1 MPSLK
6 NICMYTIM
14 FSLNIKNCLR
24 LLAFGDLY
32 KAEALTETAL
42 EMVVENMGK
51 IVETDEWKKFT
62 KNHTELTVAVTK
74 ELISSKKKREESDE
88 EEDSSDLL
96 AKLKLNE
103 K

>member
-14 FSLNIKNCLR
+14 FSLNIENCLR
-24 LLAFGDLY
+24 LLTFGDLY
-32 KAEALTETAL
+32 KAEALTKTAV

-62 KNHTELTVAVTK
+62 RDHTELSVAVTK
-74 ELISSKKKREESDE
+74 ELVKKKEESDE
-88 EEDSSDLL
+88 EEDDMGFGLFD
-96 AKLKLNE
+96 
-103 K
+103 

>member
-32 KAEALTETAL
+32 KAEALSKTAV

-74 ELISSKKKREESDE
+74 ELVKKKEESDE
-88 EEDSSDLL
+88 EEDDMGFGLFD
-96 AKLKLNE
+96 
-103 K
+103 

>member
-24 LLAFGDLY
+24 LLTFGDLY

-74 ELISSKKKREESDE
+74 ELVKKKEESDE
-88 EEDSSDLL
+88 EEDDMGFGLFD
-96 AKLKLNE
+96 
-103 K
+103 

>member
-32 KAEALTETAL
+32 KAEALTKTAV
-42 EMVVENMGK
+42 EMVVENM
-51 IVETDEWKKFT
+51 
-62 KNHTELTVAVTK
+62 
-74 ELISSKKKREESDE
+74 
-88 EEDSSDLL
+88 DLGGP
-96 AKLKLNE
+96 
-103 K
+103 

>member
-1 MPSLK
+1 
-6 NICMYTIM
+6 
-14 FSLNIKNCLR
+14 
-24 LLAFGDLY
+24 
-32 KAEALTETAL
+32 
-42 EMVVENMGK
+42 MGK

-62 KNHTELTVAVTK
+62 IDHTELTVAVTK